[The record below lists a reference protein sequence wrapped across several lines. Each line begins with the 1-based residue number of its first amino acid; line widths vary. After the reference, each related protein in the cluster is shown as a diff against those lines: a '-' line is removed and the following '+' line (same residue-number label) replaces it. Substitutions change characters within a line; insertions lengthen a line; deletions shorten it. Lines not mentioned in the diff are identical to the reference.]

1 MKKACIIFP
10 RLSNLGG
17 AENLIISVMDVM
29 KRQGWYIILISDG
42 VPKRGVSKS
51 LFGIDLYKTID
62 KWYKLP
68 TSKLS
73 NIINDIK
80 VYQKEKTMN
89 KIEEIIKKENVNLI
103 MVSQAN
109 APKINSKIRKT
120 FIVWCPFSRDMLKK
134 EKKEKKTTKWH
145 SSLHKNTIECPS
157 DYSLISISEWVQK
170 KVTGFWSCNS
180 KILYPSC
187 DINKTQT
194 NLQKKKNWVVTLSRF
209 SFFKHL
215 HVALEIAKKLPELE
229 FHFIGIA
236 RTPKN
241 KLYLNQLKKNA
252 TKNCFFHVNVSQKE
266 KNEILKKGKYGLHLT
281 GYKMPLDKYMLQEHF
296 GIVIAEMMSYGCII
310 QHYNAGFFPEY
321 VLDKTQT
328 FNDAQ
333 ECINN
338 IKFFEKNTNITKK
351 TSEQNFKKSQLY
363 SNENFEKNLKKILD
377 QIK

>member
-1 MKKACIIFP
+1 M
-10 RLSNLGG
+10 GG
-17 AENLIISVMDVM
+17 AEKVIIFAMNIMKKQDWNLTIITES
-29 KRQGWYIILISDG
+29 I
-42 VPKRGVSKS
+42 PKEEASKK
-51 LFGIDLYKTID
+51 LFGINIYKLVN

-68 TSKLS
+68 CSKFS
-73 NIINDIK
+73 NEINDIK
-80 VYQKEKTMN
+80 VYQKERTIN
-89 KIEEIIKKENVNLI
+89 KIEKIIKKEKINLLV
-103 MVSQAN
+103 MSQAN
-109 APKINSKIRKT
+109 APKINIDIPKL
-120 FIVWCPFSRDMLKK
+120 FFVWCPFPKNKK
-134 EKKEKKTTKWH
+134 IKTRSKWH
-145 SSLHKNTIECPS
+145 KKLHKNSEESPQ
-157 DYSLISISEWVQK
+157 DYSLLSNSEWTKDKIK
-170 KVTGFWSCNS
+170 KQWNCNCD
-180 KILYPSC
+180 ILYPPC
-187 DINKTQT
+187 DINKIKI
-194 NLQKKKNWVVTLSRF
+194 NHKKKKNWVVTLSRF